1 MNKAISYTKL
11 VMPQNLNPANRL
23 FGGQMMAWIDE
34 AAALYVMSQLRTK
47 SIVTVTVSNLTFETP
62 VLNGDV
68 LEFHCSTSKLGTTSI
83 DVLVEVKK
91 LDVGSQETKNVVTC
105 SIKFVNIGADGRP
118 CPHGLK

>member
-1 MNKAISYTKL
+1 
-11 VMPQNLNPANRL
+11 MPQNLNPANRL

-68 LEFHCSTSKLGTTSI
+68 LEFHCSTAKVGTTSV

-105 SIKFVNIGADGRP
+105 NIKFVNIGENGKP
-118 CPHGLK
+118 QPHRLREIAGQIYKVE

>member
-34 AAALYVMSQLRTK
+34 AAALYVMSRLRTK

-62 VLNGDV
+62 VLNGDI
-68 LEFHCSTSKLGTTSI
+68 LEFHCSTAKLGRTSI

-91 LDVGSQETKNVVTC
+91 LDVVGQESNNVVTC
-105 SIKFVNIGADGRP
+105 SIKFVNIGADGKAS
-118 CPHGLK
+118 PHGLV

>member
-1 MNKAISYTKL
+1 MNKVISYTKL

-47 SIVTVTVSNLTFETP
+47 SIVTVTVSNLTFETA
-62 VLNGDV
+62 VLNGDI
-68 LEFHCSTSKLGTTSI
+68 LEFHCSTAKLGYTSI

-91 LDVGSQETKNVVTC
+91 LDVVGQETKNVVTC
-105 SIKFVNIGADGRP
+105 NIKFVNIGPDGKSA
-118 CPHGLK
+118 PHGLA